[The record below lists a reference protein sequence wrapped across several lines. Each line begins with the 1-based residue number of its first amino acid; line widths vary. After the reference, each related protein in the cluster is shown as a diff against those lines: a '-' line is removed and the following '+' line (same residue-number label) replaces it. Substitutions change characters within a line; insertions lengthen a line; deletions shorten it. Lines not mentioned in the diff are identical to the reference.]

1 MCKHP
6 GYKDNLYKTDQDE
19 AFRINIPALTL
30 NEVKKRICQPR
41 LTYPLLL
48 SKPIIGF
55 GFIFQHAYLPYSRLA
70 AYLSFIHILLIKRI
84 ERTAI
89 KAMCAHIALIQ
100 SYSLHDCLKL

>member
-30 NEVKKRICQPR
+30 NEAKKRICQPR

-48 SKPIIGF
+48 SQTDHWIWVYISTCLLALFKACCISIIHSHSPHQENRTNCHQSNVCTHRTYPI
-55 GFIFQHAYLPYSRLA
+55 L
-70 AYLSFIHILLIKRI
+70 
-84 ERTAI
+84 
-89 KAMCAHIALIQ
+89 
-100 SYSLHDCLKL
+100 